1 MQTTTKPT
9 NLFWTFLPL
18 SLVLFMSS
26 LDQTITTTALSGIVA
41 DLGQLNLSSWI
52 ITGFMLT
59 SAVMT
64 LIFGK
69 LGDIFGRKNILQ
81 IALAIFL
88 LGSLMS
94 GLATSMPFLIAARV
108 FQGIGAGGLNSLVQA
123 VMADVVPARSR
134 GKYQA
139 LFGLI
144 SMISLVAGPILG
156 GYFVQFLSWRWI
168 FFINLPIGVIALIL
182 QAFKLHLPRNNA
194 QTQKIDYLGGLLA
207 TAFTTFTL
215 LVVTLGGQSVAWNSG
230 SMYTMIAI
238 AIVSLVAYLLVEHRQ
253 KDSAL
258 TPLSLFKNGT
268 FVNAS
273 IMFALSTA
281 VLFVSMI
288 FIPMFAQTIAHVSA
302 SQSGFYIA
310 PTMVAMIVATMI
322 AGSVIEKTGKYK
334 IFPIIGAVLVGIG
347 FFGLGRLTAY
357 SSTWLIMLWQ
367 IPIGLGVGLFTQ
379 ISLLA
384 GQNTVAIKDLGTAT
398 GVLNF
403 FKTLGGAFGSAIY
416 GVILAVTL
424 AAHSSHALVAYQ
436 TVFNWTI
443 PVAIVLLVLALAL
456 KEEPLSDEVLAY
468 EE

>member
-52 ITGFMLT
+52 ITGLMLT

-81 IALAIFL
+81 IALTIFL

-94 GLATSMPFLIAARV
+94 GLATSMPLLIAARV

-144 SMISLVAGPILG
+144 SMISLVDGPILG

-194 QTQKIDYLGGLLA
+194 QA
-207 TAFTTFTL
+207 
-215 LVVTLGGQSVAWNSG
+215 
-230 SMYTMIAI
+230 
-238 AIVSLVAYLLVEHRQ
+238 
-253 KDSAL
+253 
-258 TPLSLFKNGT
+258 
-268 FVNAS
+268 
-273 IMFALSTA
+273 
-281 VLFVSMI
+281 
-288 FIPMFAQTIAHVSA
+288 
-302 SQSGFYIA
+302 
-310 PTMVAMIVATMI
+310 
-322 AGSVIEKTGKYK
+322 
-334 IFPIIGAVLVGIG
+334 
-347 FFGLGRLTAY
+347 
-357 SSTWLIMLWQ
+357 
-367 IPIGLGVGLFTQ
+367 
-379 ISLLA
+379 
-384 GQNTVAIKDLGTAT
+384 
-398 GVLNF
+398 
-403 FKTLGGAFGSAIY
+403 
-416 GVILAVTL
+416 
-424 AAHSSHALVAYQ
+424 
-436 TVFNWTI
+436 
-443 PVAIVLLVLALAL
+443 
-456 KEEPLSDEVLAY
+456 
-468 EE
+468 